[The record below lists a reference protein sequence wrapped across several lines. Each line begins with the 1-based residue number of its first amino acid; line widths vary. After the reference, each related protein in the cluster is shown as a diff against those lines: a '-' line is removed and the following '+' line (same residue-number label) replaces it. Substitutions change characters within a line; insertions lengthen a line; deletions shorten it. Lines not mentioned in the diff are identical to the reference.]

1 MESRSEW
8 EKPIATRSDSE
19 VRPSRGN
26 CMSRRKAPPVG
37 QLRRL
42 IPPIPTRSVSRYL
55 ANASGWDSGSNHIQH
70 MKFHLREMRSE
81 HPFRF
86 A

>member
-1 MESRSEW
+1 
-8 EKPIATRSDSE
+8 
-19 VRPSRGN
+19 
-26 CMSRRKAPPVG
+26 
-37 QLRRL
+37 LRRL